1 MACVADEPAGWI
13 PSTEAAQTPVDNDCL
28 APSSHPSSPSLQ
40 ICTIRFLLLDSN
52 DFRIAFPPET
62 TILQLKQRVLE
73 DQPQGKKPPSFM
85 TITKSVVAFLNF
97 LEHNRLPRPLYPS
110 DIRLFYFGKDMEDE
124 KTLRGGFRY
133 PCACLLS
140 IKDFT

>member
-73 DQPQGKKPPSFM
+73 DQPQ
-85 TITKSVVAFLNF
+85 AFLNF